1 MKTIFLTKAL
11 LSAGLVMSISFTF
24 FAGASSQSYDELVN
38 RIQNELAYS
47 LGSVPLD
54 NRSELDEALSK
65 LNNIWLFSVDPLTKS
80 TAIVSTTAQEK
91 IYKALEAIEHALKTL
106 QKDWG
111 SQERKQQAAAQ
122 IKALEKAQKGL
133 KVGIFDSTTTGDL
146 KNALDVAIKSFL
158 INLKNN

>member
-11 LSAGLVMSISFTF
+11 LKTGFIVSVSVAFFT
-24 FAGASSQSYDELVN
+24 GAASQSHDELVN
-38 RIQNELAYS
+38 RIQNKLAYS
-47 LGSVPLD
+47 LGSVQLD
-54 NRSELDEALSK
+54 NRSELSQT
-65 LNNIWLFSVDPLTKS
+65 LFDLDSVWSLVDTLTKS

-122 IKALEKAQKGL
+122 VKALEKAQKGL
-133 KVGIFDSTTTGDL
+133 KVGIFDTTTTRDL
-146 KNALDVAIKSFL
+146 KNALDIAIESFL
-158 INLKNN
+158 IHLKNS

>member
-11 LSAGLVMSISFTF
+11 LKTGFIVSVSVAFFT
-24 FAGASSQSYDELVN
+24 GAASQSHDELVN
-38 RIQNELAYS
+38 RIQNKLAYS
-47 LGSVPLD
+47 LGSVQLD
-54 NRSELDEALSK
+54 NRSELSQT
-65 LNNIWLFSVDPLTKS
+65 LFDLDSVWSLVDTLTKS

-122 IKALEKAQKGL
+122 IKALEEAQKRL